1 MSHSSPLVSVL
12 MPVYNGEKYLREAI
26 DSILN
31 QTFTDF
37 EFLII
42 NDGSTDD
49 TENIILSYS
58 DARIRYIKNE
68 ENLKLIATLNKGLD
82 LAQGKYIARM
92 DADDISICNR
102 LEVQF
107 NFMESNPEIGLLGTN
122 ILDFQND
129 IDNRRKISYKTK
141 HDEIKFKLF
150 FDTHFP
156 HPSAFIRK
164 NILNEKKLRF
174 NPDSL
179 HAEDY
184 ELWNKLVDF
193 TELHILQEFLVAK
206 RSHSD
211 QISLVHRQFQLQK
224 VNEIRSS
231 LINRIFSYYDTQ
243 VILIFNDFLNGSLP
257 NNVQKTI
264 QLLDF
269 IDYLSKR
276 NLKLNYY
283 RIDLFEKFC
292 SNCFW
297 HILSSNTNFGIIFY
311 SKYINS
317 SLVKKNNLS
326 FYIKLKWFIKSL
338 LKVSSS
344 NNKVYYSE
352 Q

>member
-1 MSHSSPLVSVL
+1 MSNSSPLVSVL
-12 MPVYNGEKYLREAI
+12 MPVYNGDKYLREAI
-26 DSILN
+26 ESILN

-49 TENIILSYS
+49 TENIILSYT

-107 NFMESNPEIGLLGTN
+107 NFMESNPQIGLLGTN
-122 ILDFQND
+122 ILDFQNS
-129 IDNRRKISYKTK
+129 IENYREIRYKTK

-174 NPDSL
+174 NPDSI
-179 HAEDY
+179 HAEDF
-184 ELWNKLVDF
+184 ELWNKLVAH
-193 TELHILQEFLVAK
+193 TKLHILPEFLVAK

-211 QISLVHRQFQLQK
+211 QISLLHRQFQLQK
-224 VNEIRSS
+224 VNEIRCSF
-231 LINRIFSYYDTQ
+231 INRVFSYHDIE
-243 VILIFNDFLNGSLP
+243 VIQIFNDFLNGTLP
-257 NNVQKTI
+257 NNVQKTN

-269 IDYLSKR
+269 IVCLYKK

-292 SNCFW
+292 SNSFW
-297 HILSSNTNFGIIFY
+297 HILSSNTHFGIIYY
-311 SKYINS
+311 SKYHQS

-326 FYIKLKWFIKSL
+326 FSTKLKWFLKSL
-338 LKVSSS
+338 FKVSSP